1 MSEVDLAQGGTWG
14 IVAMLAMI
22 LIREYR
28 KGTVNSEISNKIL
41 NQITKLTTIVDERL
55 PKK

>member
-1 MSEVDLAQGGTWG
+1 
-14 IVAMLAMI
+14 MLGVI
-22 LIREYR
+22 LIREFK
-28 KGTVNSEISNKIL
+28 KGTTSNEVSNKIL

>member
-1 MSEVDLAQGGTWG
+1 
-14 IVAMLAMI
+14 MLAMI

-28 KGTVNSEISNKIL
+28 KGTTGTEVSNKIL

>member
-1 MSEVDLAQGGTWG
+1 
-14 IVAMLAMI
+14 MLAMI
-22 LIREYR
+22 LIREWK
-28 KGTVNSEISNKIL
+28 KGSTGQDVSNKIL